1 MPVTIAY
8 PNTTGFRASSN
19 SAILKVNGIEFVG
32 FTEVKGGRKRERTMV
47 QGANADDIGKTR
59 GKNKYTLTIGVYIA
73 EWKAFFLDPAN
84 FGNGYGDQMFRVEVT
99 LTENG
104 YDTQTWD
111 FRGCTN
117 DGGELGV
124 NTSNS
129 DPLKVESIELS
140 PLKMYINGI
149 DDNANPLGGP
159 PAIG

>member
-1 MPVTIAY
+1 MPIPIAY

-19 SAILKVNGIEFVG
+19 SAIVKVAGNEFVG
-32 FTEVKGGRKRERTMV
+32 FTEVKGGRKRERAIVTV
-47 QGANADDIGKTR
+47 ANADPGGKTR
-59 GKNKYTLTIGVYIA
+59 GKNTYTLTMGVYIA
-73 EWKAFFLDPAN
+73 EWKAFMLDT
-84 FGNGYGDQMFRVEVT
+84 FGQGYGDVAFRVEIT
-99 LTENG
+99 ITENG
-104 YDTQTWD
+104 YDTQTWE

-129 DPLKVESIELS
+129 DPLKVESIEFS
-140 PLKMYINGI
+140 PLKMLINEI